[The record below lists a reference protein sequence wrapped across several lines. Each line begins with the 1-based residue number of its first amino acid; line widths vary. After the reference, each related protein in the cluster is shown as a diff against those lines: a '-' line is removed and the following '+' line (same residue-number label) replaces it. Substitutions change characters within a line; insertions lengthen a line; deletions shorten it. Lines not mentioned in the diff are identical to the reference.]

1 SFTVRTHHV
10 LVHEH
15 ATGGESLDVVY
26 SDEHAQQA
34 QLSGSLLWRIWRKDV
49 STVEWMHARFVVHRD
64 IKLEST
70 SPFPLKKEKLTFRK
84 PLVKLTDFG
93 LVRKIDPDGP
103 RLCTNCG
110 FESCA
115 APELL

>member
-1 SFTVRTHHV
+1 LEKILGSVTCNFTLNASFTVRTHHV

-70 SPFPLKKEKLTFRK
+70 SPFPLKKEKLTFRVAHRR
-84 PLVKLTDFG
+84 P
-93 LVRKIDPDGP
+93 PD
-103 RLCTNCG
+103 
-110 FESCA
+110 S
-115 APELL
+115 